1 MAKQPF
7 DRIPVIVGIGEI
19 TDRPKAIADGL
30 EPLAL
35 LVEALK
41 RAETDSGAALLGEI
55 DSLDIVNFLSWRY
68 RDPEKQL
75 ASRLGIH
82 PKHAYY
88 GPVGG
93 ESPIRY
99 LHEAA
104 QRIARGESSVAA
116 ICGAEAQSTATK
128 AERAGITLPWTPFA
142 KDVEEPKRGAAFQK
156 PVAIKL
162 GVFRPVSV
170 YPFYEAAASAHWGQ
184 TPREA
189 MAESGALWSVYSQV
203 ASENPNAWLKQ
214 HFTPEEITT
223 PSPDNR
229 LIAWPYTKLMVAN
242 PTVNMGGA
250 LLMTS
255 LAKAQAAGIPEHK
268 LIYVIGG
275 ASAEEP
281 RDYLERDQFVESH
294 AQNAV
299 LGAVTDLVGGQ
310 ATAFDAIE
318 LYSCF
323 PCVPKMARR
332 TLGLGPHFNPTVTGG
347 LTFFGAPLNTYMTH
361 AACAM
366 VRKLRA
372 RSKSGTGNVD
382 LPVPIPF
389 RSSQNGVAETE
400 RELRKVGTG
409 ARLGLLYGQGGFVT
423 KHHALVLSRQAPTE
437 PLAQATIVQSEA
449 DRHRGSVPT
458 FVTEA
463 SGSATVESFTAIYG
477 RDNAIEHGV
486 VMLRTSN
493 NTRAL
498 ARVPA
503 HDRATLAHLLNMDH
517 SPVGSSGTVVCADDG
532 ILEWR
537 AA

>member
-1 MAKQPF
+1 MPNSPLPD
-7 DRIPVIVGIGEI
+7 DRLPVIVGVGEI
-19 TDRPKAIADGL
+19 VDRPQEITQGL

-35 LVEALK
+35 LVEALR
-41 RAETDSGAALLGEI
+41 RAEADSGGRWLSQIE
-55 DSLDIVNFLSWRY
+55 SLDVVNFLSWRY

-75 ASRLGIH
+75 AGRLGIT
-82 PKHAYY
+82 PNHAYY

-104 QRIARGESSVAA
+104 QRIARGECSVAA
-116 ICGAEAQSTATK
+116 VCGAEAQSTATK
-128 AERAGITLPWTPFA
+128 AERAGLTLPWTPFA
-142 KDVEEPKRGAAFQK
+142 HDVAEPKRGAAFQK
-156 PVAIKL
+156 PLAVKL

-170 YPFYEAAASAHWGQ
+170 YPFYEAATAAHWGQ

-189 MAESGALWSVYSQV
+189 MAESGALWSAYSKA
-203 ASENPNAWLKQ
+203 ASDNPNAWLKRR
-214 HFTPEEITT
+214 FAPEEITT

-242 PTVNMGGA
+242 PMVNMGGA
-250 LLMTS
+250 VLMTS
-255 LAKAQAAGIPEHK
+255 LAKARAAGIPEDRLVH
-268 LIYVIGG
+268 IRGG

-281 RDYLERDQFVESH
+281 RDYLERDQFIESH

-299 LGAVTDLVGGQ
+299 LRAVTQLAGGDGK
-310 ATAFDAIE
+310 AFDAIE

-332 TLGLGPHFNPTVTGG
+332 TLGLGPDVEPTVTGG

-366 VRKLRA
+366 VRKLR
-372 RSKSGTGNVD
+372 G
-382 LPVPIPF
+382 
-389 RSSQNGVAETE
+389 
-400 RELRKVGTG
+400 G

-423 KHHALVLSRQAPTE
+423 KHHALVLSRQAP
-437 PLAQATIVQSEA
+437 LAALEQETSVQSEA
-449 DRHRGSVPT
+449 DRHRGAVPD

-463 SGSATVESFTAIYG
+463 GGQGTVESFTVIYG
-477 RDNAIEHGV
+477 RNNEIDHGV
-486 VMLRTSN
+486 VMLRTSAN
-493 NTRAL
+493 ARAL
-498 ARVPA
+498 ARVA
-503 HDRATLAHLLNMDH
+503 AGDRRTLAHLLDMDRT
-517 SPVGSSGTVVCADDG
+517 PVGSSGDIVTAEDG

-537 AA
+537 VG